1 MLQRGSA
8 QLILK
13 KLFITL
19 QVFIAFVIQSIIQKL
34 IIQMLISYLQCRN
47 LFPTKMVAT
56 IDHDAELYVA
66 PSKTDVKVD
75 LGVAE

>member
-13 KLFITL
+13 K
-19 QVFIAFVIQSIIQKL
+19 VFIIRKL